1 MDATLHGCHPAI
13 RQSWA
18 PNNAGGAAE
27 LKGTIPP
34 PKTDEAPT
42 SSHYTNQAQLFLIS
56 TGEGGPGSVADG
68 KTVTLTAVMSRSTLP
83 AARSAGARRD
93 SEVLRARPVQTPHVR
108 AWPRPETHLI
118 PPLPLSG
125 KMRP

>member
-13 RQSWA
+13 RQNWA

-34 PKTDEAPT
+34 PKIDEAPT
-42 SSHYTNQAQLFLIS
+42 FSHYTKQAQLSLIS

-68 KTVTLTAVMSRSTLP
+68 KTIKRHP
-83 AARSAGARRD
+83 SAEP
-93 SEVLRARPVQTPHVR
+93 SETRPTTP
-108 AWPRPETHLI
+108 
-118 PPLPLSG
+118 
-125 KMRP
+125 